1 MAALFCIHRM
11 GFEKKCIFDPN
22 SLIMGKCKNYC
33 VIMAGGIGSRF
44 WPLSTADRPKQF
56 IDILGIGKTLLQL
69 TFERFNRII
78 PAENILV
85 VTSDKYKSL
94 VKEQL
99 PQLNDSQIL
108 LEPIR
113 RNTAPCIA
121 YATYKILSTCPTA
134 NIVVAPSDHLILKED
149 LFLNEID
156 KGLQFVGEKEV
167 LLTLGILPSR
177 PETGYGY
184 IQVNGK
190 TDFNQFDN
198 LFKVKTFTEKPDRAM
213 AQVFIDTGEFYWNSG
228 IFVWSATAIQKAF
241 EKYLPDVIAL
251 FDNGKKLINTT
262 DERSFINKTY
272 SECPNISIDYGIM
285 EKADNVYV
293 LTADFGWSD
302 LGTWGSL
309 YENHPLDTRG
319 NAVAGAKT
327 FLYDTEGCI
336 VNLPADKTAV
346 IQGLKDY
353 IVVESQK
360 TMLICRKD
368 DEQQIRQFVA
378 DVMLSEEKKI

>member
-1 MAALFCIHRM
+1 
-11 GFEKKCIFDPN
+11 
-22 SLIMGKCKNYC
+22 
-33 VIMAGGIGSRF
+33 MAGGIGSRF

-69 TFERFNRII
+69 TFERFNRIV
-78 PAENILV
+78 PTENIFV
-85 VTSDKYKSL
+85 VTSENYKEL
-94 VKEQL
+94 VMEQL
-99 PQLNDSQIL
+99 PQLNESQVL
-108 LEPIR
+108 LEPLR

-121 YATYKILSTCPTA
+121 YATYKILNICPKA
-134 NIVVAPSDHLILKED
+134 KIVVAPSDHLILKED

-184 IQVNGK
+184 IQVNEK
-190 TDFNQFDN
+190 VDFNQYDN
-198 LFKVKTFTEKPDRAM
+198 LYKVKTFTEKPDRAM
-213 AQVFIDTGEFYWNSG
+213 AQVFVDTGEFYWNSG

-241 EKYLPDVIAL
+241 EKYLPDVNVL
-251 FDNGKKLINTT
+251 FENGKKLINTA
-262 DERSFINKTY
+262 DECSFINKAY

-309 YENHPLDTRG
+309 YENHPLDKKG
-319 NAVAGAKT
+319 NAVSGSKI
-327 FLYDTEGCI
+327 FLYETEGCI
-336 VNLPADKTAV
+336 VNLPKERIAV

-360 TMLICRKD
+360 TLLICKKD

-378 DVMLSEEKKI
+378 DVMLAEEKKP